1 MLNERYLE
9 RYADVLL
16 WGLKTA
22 RRGRFRKGNV
32 ILIQY
37 DRAALRLAE
46 ILYEKI
52 IATGMNPV
60 QRMGLTVGME
70 RSFFGKSGGRQL
82 VFHPRG
88 EGTLRKS
95 PRADLPPCTRF
106 ADPSQRGR
114 PGPDRQG
121 PGRPQAAPRH
131 PRAAR
136 AGGGLRLDPL
146 HAADGGACRAGPD
159 NAGGLRE
166 TDHPVLL
173 PGPQRP
179 GR

>member
-22 RRGRFRKGNV
+22 RQGRFRKGNV

-52 IATGMNPV
+52 IAAGMNPL

-70 RSFFGKSGGRQL
+70 RSSSESPADASLFS
-82 VFHPRG
+82 
-88 EGTLRKS
+88 S
-95 PRADLPPCTRF
+95 PRARRNSAEISTGG
-106 ADPSQRGR
+106 STSM
-114 PGPDRQG
+114 
-121 PGRPQAAPRH
+121 H
-131 PRAAR
+131 PIR
-136 AGGGLRLDPL
+136 
-146 HAADGGACRAGPD
+146 
-159 NAGGLRE
+159 
-166 TDHPVLL
+166 
-173 PGPQRP
+173 
-179 GR
+179 